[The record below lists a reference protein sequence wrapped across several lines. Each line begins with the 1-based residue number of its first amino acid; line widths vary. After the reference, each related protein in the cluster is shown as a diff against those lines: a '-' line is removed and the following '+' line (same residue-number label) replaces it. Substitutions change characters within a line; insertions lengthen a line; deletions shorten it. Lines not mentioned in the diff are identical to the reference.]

1 MINAWNVTSVPAF
14 HQKYRA
20 IEGDFEDVCKIIKV
34 DAGFYLRVDYT
45 VTFPY
50 ATTPTFL
57 QGLLL
62 VKSLQNGLSMKL
74 QPST

>member
-14 HQKYRA
+14 HKYQA
-20 IEGDFEDVCKIIKV
+20 IEGDFEDLCKIIQV
-34 DAGFYLRVDYT
+34 DAGFYLRGDFT

-50 ATTPTFL
+50 ATPTFL
-57 QGLLL
+57 QGLPM